1 MDAREIAEL
10 GEEWG
15 VGRPHPRRLASVR
28 LLLSDVFPHARKARY
43 FYDCGD
49 GWKHDVKIPEVID
62 SYGGEL
68 PASVPVPGDAP
79 PEDVGDVGGFEHF
92 LQAIGDSARSEY
104 DDLAGWGWSQFYEPS
119 DLTSVSRRM
128 RAWKTD
134 ELVRAWNERYECRC
148 AGGLADPS
156 TLSDSF

>member
-15 VGRPHPRRLASVR
+15 VGRPRPRRLASVR

-134 ELVRAWNERYECRC
+134 ELVRARNERYECRC